1 MNTAPQRDLLKSADA
16 RVLEAQTPSS
26 DYLVVGKELPLQ
38 LDSDKILSP
47 YQIAYKTY
55 GTLNADK
62 SNAILINHALT
73 GDQYVAS
80 ENPITGKPGWWETM
94 VGEGKPIDTR
104 RFFVICPNILG
115 GCLGSTGPASINPE
129 TGKPWGLDF
138 PVITIGDMVDAQV
151 HLIDHL
157 GIDQLFCVAGGSMG
171 GMQVLEWAS
180 RYKERV
186 FCAMPIAA
194 AAWHSSQNIAFH
206 EVGRQAVMADPDWC
220 QGRYHEFGKIPRNGL
235 AVARMAAHITYL
247 SEEALHR
254 KFGRSLQDLAA
265 KSFSFNADF
274 QVESYLRHQGSTFVD
289 RFDANSYLYITRA
302 MDYFDIAAEH
312 GDVLANAFKGTKTR
326 FCVISF
332 TSDWLYPT
340 RESREIVQA
349 LNAVAANV
357 SFVEIESDKGHDAFL
372 LDEPELFATVRGFLN
387 AAADKRGL
395 KFAPERG

>member
-1 MNTAPQRDLLKSADA
+1 MNTANPREFQASVDA
-16 RVLEAQTPSS
+16 RVLEATTPSS
-26 DYLVVGKELPLQ
+26 DYIDIPASRPLR
-38 LDSDKILSP
+38 LDCDKLLSP
-47 YQIAYKTY
+47 YRVAYKTY
-55 GTLNADK
+55 GELNAQK
-62 SNAILINHALT
+62 SNAILVAHALT

-80 ENPITGKPGWWETM
+80 PHPVTAKPGWWETM
-94 VGEGKPIDTR
+94 VGPGKPIDTD
-104 RFFVICPNILG
+104 RFFVVCPNVLG
-115 GCLGSTGPASINPE
+115 GCMGSTGPASINPG

-138 PVITIGDMVDAQV
+138 PVITIGDMVDAQIP
-151 HLIDHL
+151 LIDHL
-157 GIDQLFCVAGGSMG
+157 GIDQLFCVTGGSMG
-171 GMQVLEWAS
+171 GMQVLEWAA
-180 RYKERV
+180 RHKERV
-186 FCAMPIAA
+186 FSAVPVAT

-206 EVGRQAVMADPDWC
+206 EVGRQAVMADPNWA
-220 QGRYHEFGKIPRNGL
+220 QGRYLELGQEPRNGL

-247 SEEALHR
+247 SEEALQR

-302 MDYFDIAAEH
+302 IDYFDLAGEH

-326 FCVISF
+326 FCVVSF

-372 LDEPELFATVRGFLN
+372 LEEPELFATIRGFLN
-387 AAADKRGL
+387 AAAERRGL
-395 KFAPERG
+395 KPAAEAR